1 MKKLIIPKKFQND
14 KAVNEI
20 ATAVITNYI
29 KELKKYKI
37 TFINMILH
45 SFSYLLIAILFLT
58 SNINANITLIGVLI
72 LIEILFYVI
81 PKIYSFYTS
90 KSKDFV
96 QLQDNFNKFLVMYE
110 EKNNIQ
116 QESIIDID
124 NLINC
129 NGSEANTDL
138 HNEQGDNKT
147 NTENTKK
154 VD

>member
-14 KAVNEI
+14 KTVNEI
-20 ATAVITNYI
+20 ATEVITNYI

-37 TFINMILH
+37 TFINMILQ

-58 SNINANITLIGVLI
+58 SNINTNITLIGTLI

-124 NLINC
+124 NPINC
-129 NGSEANTDL
+129 NGSEANTNL
-138 HNEQGDNKT
+138 QNEQGDNKT
-147 NTENTKK
+147 NTENTER